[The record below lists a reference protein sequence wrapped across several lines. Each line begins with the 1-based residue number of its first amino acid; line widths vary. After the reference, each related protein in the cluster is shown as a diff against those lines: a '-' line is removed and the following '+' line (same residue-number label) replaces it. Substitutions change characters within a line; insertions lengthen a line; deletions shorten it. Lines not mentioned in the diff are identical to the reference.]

1 MYRPEKRGLITFMNF
16 TVAVAFEQL
25 TLAGNMAKVPEVS
38 SEKPLGKFLGT
49 DKS

>member
-1 MYRPEKRGLITFMNF
+1 MNF
-16 TVAVAFEQL
+16 TVAVAFKQQ
-25 TLAGNMAKVPEVS
+25 TLAENMAKVTEVS